1 LPKAKS
7 EIVWLI
13 NYIDHSLA
21 DRRNNVI
28 HSPFSFMTDNSG
40 TRFKSDFFS
49 ENPRAIKLFEKELL
63 AEFTWYQL
71 TASVLS
77 GYAADIHM
85 AMATPERYSWPERPI
100 LPTLGQKR
108 LRKRTT
114 PRHR

>member
-21 DRRNNVI
+21 DRRNDVI

-40 TRFKSDFFS
+40 TRLKSDFFS

-63 AEFTWYQL
+63 AEFTWYQHRL
-71 TASVLS
+71 CLSEIKLAHTDDEVRQETA
-77 GYAADIHM
+77 
-85 AMATPERYSWPERPI
+85 
-100 LPTLGQKR
+100 
-108 LRKRTT
+108 
-114 PRHR
+114 

>member
-1 LPKAKS
+1 MPKAKS

-21 DRRNNVI
+21 DRRNDVI
-28 HSPFSFMTDNSG
+28 HSSFSFMTDNSG
-40 TRFKSDFFS
+40 TRLKSDFFS

-77 GYAADIHM
+77 GYAANIVGRVSNFSE
-85 AMATPERYSWPERPI
+85 PSKSLR
-100 LPTLGQKR
+100 TLIEVR
-108 LRKRTT
+108 NSFV
-114 PRHR
+114 P